1 MSDKSI
7 TNLESRLTRLLE
19 QYNARQDTNGV
30 RFALAA
36 PKRGWRWEWSSPG
49 SSEQYFIASTTKL
62 YVTALVMQLRAAGQ
76 LDLEAPAARYLAP
89 SVMTG
94 IHVLRGVDAAGRIT
108 IRELLSHTS
117 GIADYFEQR
126 QRDGSTQIGKAL
138 QADFAWTFDD
148 VLRITKEELTPRFA
162 PSTPGKAFYS
172 DTNYQ
177 LLGAVIEAVTGD
189 SYEDALRQ
197 RVLEPLALP
206 GTYPFTLDTLGRYDS
221 VAAMLYGKRR
231 VAFPRAMASV
241 RADGGMVSTAG
252 DGLTFLEAFMTDR
265 LFPRVPGRDAEPM
278 ARDLCAAAV
287 RHGPDAVCSPALLH
301 AIQRGPAHDRALGG
315 FRGCAFL
322 RPGAGPLCFGNR
334 EPDQEAEPL
343 VQLADT
349 ARHGVPGGLAVMCT
363 PRPVMTVFLSL
374 LGRRPEPPRS
384 A

>member
-1 MSDKSI
+1 MSNKS
-7 TNLESRLTRLLE
+7 TTSLESKLTRLLE
-19 QYNARQDTNGV
+19 QYDARQDTNGV

-94 IHVLRGVDAAGRIT
+94 IHVLRGVDAGGRIT

-148 VLRITKEELTPRFA
+148 VLRITKDELTPRFA

-177 LLGAVIEAVTGD
+177 LLGAVIEAVTGAQLRRRAAAAH
-189 SYEDALRQ
+189 SGAAGAGGHVPVYPRYPRSLRFGGRNALRPASVWPS
-197 RVLEPLALP
+197 RGPWP
-206 GTYPFTLDTLGRYDS
+206 RSGRT
-221 VAAMLYGKRR
+221 AGWCPR
-231 VAFPRAMASV
+231 RAMAS
-241 RADGGMVSTAG
+241 
-252 DGLTFLEAFMTDR
+252 
-265 LFPRVPGRDAEPM
+265 LFSK
-278 ARDLCAAAV
+278 
-287 RHGPDAVCSPALLH
+287 HS
-301 AIQRGPAHDRALGG
+301 
-315 FRGCAFL
+315 
-322 RPGAGPLCFGNR
+322 
-334 EPDQEAEPL
+334 
-343 VQLADT
+343 
-349 ARHGVPGGLAVMCT
+349 
-363 PRPVMTVFLSL
+363 
-374 LGRRPEPPRS
+374 
-384 A
+384 